1 MRDNERRPG
10 LHVPERSS
18 SGGQKGEDQALP
30 ARQHMKNRRVALG
43 VTRPGRYFD
52 SSIERNIQAVFS

>member
-1 MRDNERRPG
+1 MRDNGRRPS

-30 ARQHMKNRRVALG
+30 ARQHMKNRRMTLS

-52 SSIERNIQAVFS
+52 SNIERNIQAVFS